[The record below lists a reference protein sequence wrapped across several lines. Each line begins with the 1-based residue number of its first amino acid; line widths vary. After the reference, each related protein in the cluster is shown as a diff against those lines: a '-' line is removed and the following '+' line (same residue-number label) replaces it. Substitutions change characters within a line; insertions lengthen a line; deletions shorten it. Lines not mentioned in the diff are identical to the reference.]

1 MTLIAQ
7 MYLDE
12 IITRFGKII
21 SFLIFS
27 CYIDNTMGAI
37 ENEYL
42 LKDILPPK
50 AFNEQKRFVFEN

>member
-1 MTLIAQ
+1 

-42 LKDILPPK
+42 LKNIMPPK